1 MARGQIE
8 MKAAPA
14 NVRKAF
20 TSYSMGGELDDQV
33 RHLSIDGQDVYV
45 AKVDPSEAQD
55 LQIYVTSDGQVLKTQ
70 QQLELDR
77 APQEVRAAV
86 EKFNERDGHDL
97 SKLFREM
104 REGKLTYIA
113 EIKRDNNQQP
123 LHLQLDE
130 SGSIV
135 KQWEG
140 AASGASD
147 QQR

>member
-1 MARGQIE
+1 
-8 MKAAPA
+8 
-14 NVRKAF
+14 
-20 TSYSMGGELDDQV
+20 MGGELGDQV

-55 LQIYVTSDGQVLKTQ
+55 LQIYVTSEGQVLKTQ
-70 QQLELDR
+70 QELELDK
-77 APQEVRAAV
+77 APQEVRSAV

-113 EIKRDNNQQP
+113 EIKRANNQPP
-123 LHLQLDE
+123 LNLQLDE
-130 SGSIV
+130 SGNIV

-140 AASGASD
+140 AAEGAAGGASD

>member
-1 MARGQIE
+1 MNRGEIE
-8 MKAAPA
+8 LNAAPA

-20 TSYSMGGELDDQV
+20 TSYSMGGEVDEQV

-45 AKVDPSEAQD
+45 AKVDPSEAQE
-55 LQIYVTSDGQVLKTQ
+55 LQIYVTSNGEVLKTQ
-70 QQLELDR
+70 QELELDK
-77 APQEVRAAV
+77 APQEVRSAV
-86 EKFNERDGHDL
+86 EKFNDRDGNNL
-97 SKLFREM
+97 SKLYREM

-113 EIKRDNNQQP
+113 EIKRNNNQQP

-130 SGSIV
+130 SGNIV

-140 AASGASD
+140 PEGAAGD